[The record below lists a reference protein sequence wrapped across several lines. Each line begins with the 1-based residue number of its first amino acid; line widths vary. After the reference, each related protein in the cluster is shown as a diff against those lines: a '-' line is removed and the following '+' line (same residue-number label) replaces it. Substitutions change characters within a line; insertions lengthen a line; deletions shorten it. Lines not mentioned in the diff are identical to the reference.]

1 MPEADLATLLAF
13 FKAMAN
19 ESRLR
24 IVGLLAERERS
35 VQELAVLLE
44 LKEPTVSHHLG
55 ALKALGLVSAR
66 AEGVVR
72 WHALRLETLTE
83 LNRSLLDPEGG
94 VALAQEVAPGADAWE
109 AKVLASYVGADGKL
123 DAIPASRRKRLI
135 VLKWLAR
142 QFQAGRRYREAEVNE
157 ILQRRHWDAATL
169 RRELVGYGMMARE
182 GGIYWLQPPG
192 EWRETPEGL
201 RS

>member
-44 LKEPTVSHHLG
+44 LKEPTVSHHL
-55 ALKALGLVSAR
+55 ASLKALGLVSAR

-72 WHALRLETLTE
+72 WHALRLETLTT
-83 LNRSLLDPEGG
+83 LNRSLLDPQGG
-94 VALAQEVAPGADAWE
+94 VALAREARPGEDAWE

-123 DAIPASRRKRLI
+123 DTIPASRRKRLI

-142 QFQAGRRYREAEVNE
+142 QFQLGRRYREAEVNE

-169 RRELVGYGMMARE
+169 RRELIGYGLMGRE
-182 GGIYWLQPPG
+182 AGVYWLCPEG
-192 EWRETPEGL
+192 EWRGEPEGL

>member
-1 MPEADLATLLAF
+1 MPEADLPTLLAF

-35 VQELAVLLE
+35 VQELAALLA
-44 LKEPTVSHHLG
+44 LKEPTVSHHLS

-72 WHALRLETLTE
+72 WHALRLEALTE
-83 LNRSLLDPEGG
+83 LNRSLLDQQGG
-94 VALAQEVAPGADAWE
+94 VAIAVADPQDAWE
-109 AKVLASYVGADGKL
+109 AKVLASYVDADGKL
-123 DAIPASRRKRLI
+123 SGLPASRRKRRI

-142 QFQAGRRYREAEVNE
+142 QFEPSRRYKEAEVND
-157 ILQRRHWDAATL
+157 ILLRRHWDCATL
-169 RRELVGYGMMARE
+169 RRELIINRLMSRE
-182 GGIYWLQPPG
+182 RGVYWLEPES
-192 EWRETPEGL
+192 EWREAPEGPP
-201 RS
+201 S

>member
-1 MPEADLATLLAF
+1 MPDADLATLLAF

-35 VQELAVLLE
+35 VQELAALLE
-44 LKEPTVSHHLG
+44 LKEPTVSHHLA

-66 AEGVVR
+66 PEGVVR
-72 WHALRLETLTE
+72 WHALRLETLTT
-83 LNRSLLDPEGG
+83 LNRSLLDPQGG
-94 VALAQEVAPGADAWE
+94 VALAQEPDDAWE
-109 AKVLASYVGADGKL
+109 TKVLAGYL
-123 DAIPASRRKRLI
+123 DAQGRLSAIPASRRKRLI

-142 QFQAGRRYREAEVNE
+142 QFQPARRYREAEVNE
-157 ILQRRHWDAATL
+157 ILQRRHWDCATL

-182 GGIYWLQPPG
+182 RGVYWLLPEA
-192 EWRETPEGL
+192 EWRGEPEGR

>member
-35 VQELAVLLE
+35 VQELAALLE
-44 LKEPTVSHHLG
+44 LKEPTVSHHLT

-66 AEGVVR
+66 PEGVVR
-72 WHALRLETLTE
+72 WHALRLETLTT
-83 LNRSLLDPEGG
+83 LNRSLLDARGG
-94 VALAQEVAPGADAWE
+94 VALAREPDDAWE
-109 AKVLASYVGADGKL
+109 TKVLAGYL
-123 DAIPASRRKRLI
+123 DAQGRLSAIPASRRKRLI

-142 QFQAGRRYREAEVNE
+142 QFQPARRYHEPEVNE
-157 ILQRRHWDAATL
+157 ILQRRHWDCATL
-169 RRELVGYGMMARE
+169 RRELIGYGMMTRE
-182 GGIYWLQPPG
+182 RGVYWLLPEP
-192 EWRETPEGL
+192 EWRGEPEGL

>member
-1 MPEADLATLLAF
+1 MPEADLTTLLAF

-35 VQELAVLLE
+35 VQELAVLLG
-44 LKEPTVSHHLG
+44 LKEPTVSHHLA

-72 WHALRLETLTE
+72 WHALRLETLTT
-83 LNRSLLDPEGG
+83 LNRSLLDPQGG
-94 VALAQEVAPGADAWE
+94 VALAREAAAPQQETWE
-109 AKVLASYVGADGKL
+109 SKVLASYVDPAGRLA
-123 DAIPASRRKRLI
+123 AIPASRRKRII

-142 QFQAGRRYREAEVNE
+142 QF
-157 ILQRRHWDAATL
+157 
-169 RRELVGYGMMARE
+169 
-182 GGIYWLQPPG
+182 
-192 EWRETPEGL
+192 
-201 RS
+201 

>member
-1 MPEADLATLLAF
+1 MPEADLETLLAF

-35 VQELAVLLE
+35 VQELAALLD
-44 LKEPTVSHHLG
+44 LKEPTVSHHL
-55 ALKALGLVSAR
+55 ASLKALGLVGAR

-72 WHALRLETLTE
+72 WHSLRIETLTE
-83 LNRSLLDPEGG
+83 LNRSLLDPQGG
-94 VALAQEVAPGADAWE
+94 VALAHDTGPAEDAWE
-109 AKVLASYVGADGKL
+109 TKVLASYVGADGKL
-123 DAIPASRRKRLI
+123 AAIPASRRKRLI

-142 QFQAGRRYREAEVNE
+142 QFREGRRYREAEVNE
-157 ILQRRHWDAATL
+157 ILQRRHWDSATL
-169 RRELVGYGMMARE
+169 RRELVGYGMMSRQA
-182 GGIYWLQPPG
+182 GVYWLQPEAAWRG
-192 EWRETPEGL
+192 EPEGL

>member
-44 LKEPTVSHHLG
+44 LKEPTVSHHLA

-72 WHALRLETLTE
+72 WHALRLETLTT
-83 LNRSLLDPEGG
+83 LNRSLLDPQGG
-94 VALAQEVAPGADAWE
+94 VAHAQAVAPAEDAWE
-109 AKVLASYVGADGKL
+109 TKVLASYVDVEGRLAV
-123 DAIPASRRKRLI
+123 IPASRRKRLI

-142 QFQAGRRYREAEVNE
+142 QFQSGRRYREAEVNE
-157 ILQRRHWDAATL
+157 TLQRRHWDCATL
-169 RRELVGYGMMARE
+169 RRELIGYGMMGRE
-182 GGIYWLQPPG
+182 SGVYWLQPES
-192 EWRETPEGL
+192 EWRG
-201 RS
+201 